1 MQTLGSF
8 TSILR
13 GIYVCEN
20 YAGGAFSSV
29 KNFNDKIVFFII
41 RIVNLIEGGRNLIDE
56 EKLKEL
62 MQLYT
67 QDLLRTS
74 YYYTKSLHTAQDIV
88 QEVFIRF
95 YNKKVN
101 LINEDIKPY
110 LMRMVINQS
119 KDYLKSGNYRKIK
132 LVEMFP
138 FNQSGK
144 EKNQLIQQEEEDEI
158 TKAIFSLPIK
168 QREAIT
174 YYYFE
179 GLTTKEIASLLKVPE
194 STIKSRLSKGRIVLK
209 EILNSIHWEV
219 FRH

>member
-1 MQTLGSF
+1 M
-8 TSILR
+8 
-13 GIYVCEN
+13 
-20 YAGGAFSSV
+20 

-132 LVEMFP
+132 LVEMFS

-209 EILNSIHWEV
+209 EILHSIHWEV
-219 FRH
+219 FLH

>member
-1 MQTLGSF
+1 M
-8 TSILR
+8 
-13 GIYVCEN
+13 
-20 YAGGAFSSV
+20 

-132 LVEMFP
+132 LVEMFS

-194 STIKSRLSKGRIVLK
+194 STIKSRLSKGRILLK
-209 EILNSIHWEV
+209 EILHSIHWEV
-219 FRH
+219 FLH

>member
-1 MQTLGSF
+1 MQGEA
-8 TSILR
+8 I
-13 GIYVCEN
+13 
-20 YAGGAFSSV
+20 SSV

-132 LVEMFP
+132 LVEMFS

-194 STIKSRLSKGRIVLK
+194 STIKSRLSKGRILLK
-209 EILNSIHWEV
+209 EILHSIHWEV
-219 FRH
+219 FLH

>member
-1 MQTLGSF
+1 MKKF
-8 TSILR
+8 
-13 GIYVCEN
+13 YN
-20 YAGGAFSSV
+20 
-29 KNFNDKIVFFII
+29 KIVFLII
-41 RIVNLIEGGRNLIDE
+41 RIVNFIEGGGNLIDE
-56 EKLKEL
+56 EKLEEL

-67 QDLLRTS
+67 QDLLRMS
-74 YYYTKSLHTAQDIV
+74 YYYTKSIHTAQDIV

-95 YNKKVN
+95 YHKKVN
-101 LINEDIKPY
+101 LVNQDIKPY

-119 KDYLKSGNYRKIK
+119 KDYLKSWNYRKTQ

-138 FNQSGK
+138 FNHSGK

-179 GLTTKEIASLLKVPE
+179 GFTTKEIASLLKVPE
-194 STIKSRLSKGRIVLK
+194 STVKSRLSKGRILLK
-209 EILNSIHWEV
+209 EILLSIHWEV
-219 FRH
+219 FLND

>member
-1 MQTLGSF
+1 ML
-8 TSILR
+8 I
-13 GIYVCEN
+13 I
-20 YAGGAFSSV
+20 FSSTSFL
-29 KNFNDKIVFFII
+29 KKFNDKIVFFII
-41 RIVNLIEGGRNLIDE
+41 TIVILIEGGRNLIDE

-101 LINEDIKPY
+101 LVNEDIKPY

-132 LVEMFP
+132 LVEMFS
-138 FNQSGK
+138 FNQPGK

-194 STIKSRLSKGRIVLK
+194 STIKSRLSKGRILLK
-209 EILNSIHWEV
+209 EILHSIHWEV
-219 FRH
+219 FLH

>member
-1 MQTLGSF
+1 ML
-8 TSILR
+8 I
-13 GIYVCEN
+13 I
-20 YAGGAFSSV
+20 FSSISFV

-74 YYYTKSLHTAQDIV
+74 YYYTKSLHTPQDIV

-95 YNKKVN
+95 YNKEVN

-119 KDYLKSGNYRKIK
+119 KDYLKSWNYRKTK

-138 FNQSGK
+138 LNQSGK

-194 STIKSRLSKGRIVLK
+194 STIKSRLSKGRILLK
-209 EILNSIHWEV
+209 EILHSIHWEV
-219 FRH
+219 FLH

>member
-1 MQTLGSF
+1 M
-8 TSILR
+8 I
-13 GIYVCEN
+13 N
-20 YAGGAFSSV
+20 
-29 KNFNDKIVFFII
+29 
-41 RIVNLIEGGRNLIDE
+41 E
-56 EKLKEL
+56 EKLEEI

-67 QDLLRTS
+67 QDLIRLS

-101 LINEDIKPY
+101 LINENIKPY

-119 KDYLKSGNYRKIK
+119 KDYLKSWNYRKTK
-132 LVEMFP
+132 LVEMFS

-194 STIKSRLSKGRIVLK
+194 STVKSRLSKGRILLK
-209 EILNSIHWEV
+209 EILHSIYWEV
-219 FRH
+219 FLH

>member
-1 MQTLGSF
+1 MLIIFS
-8 TSILR
+8 SI
-13 GIYVCEN
+13 
-20 YAGGAFSSV
+20 SSV

-132 LVEMFP
+132 LVEMFR
-138 FNQSGK
+138 FHQSSK

-194 STIKSRLSKGRIVLK
+194 STIKSRLSKGRILLK
-209 EILNSIHWEV
+209 EILHSIHWEV
-219 FRH
+219 FLH

>member
-1 MQTLGSF
+1 M
-8 TSILR
+8 
-13 GIYVCEN
+13 
-20 YAGGAFSSV
+20 
-29 KNFNDKIVFFII
+29 KNFNDKIVFVII
-41 RIVNLIEGGRNLIDE
+41 RIVHLIEGGRNLIDE

-132 LVEMFP
+132 LVEMFS

-194 STIKSRLSKGRIVLK
+194 STIKSRLSKGRILLK
-209 EILNSIHWEV
+209 EILHSIHWEV
-219 FRH
+219 FLH

>member
-1 MQTLGSF
+1 MITTNEIQCIRN
-8 TSILR
+8 SILFSS
-13 GIYVCEN
+13 I
-20 YAGGAFSSV
+20 SSV

-132 LVEMFP
+132 LVEMFS

-194 STIKSRLSKGRIVLK
+194 STIKSRLSKGRILLK
-209 EILNSIHWEV
+209 EILHSIHWEV
-219 FRH
+219 FLH